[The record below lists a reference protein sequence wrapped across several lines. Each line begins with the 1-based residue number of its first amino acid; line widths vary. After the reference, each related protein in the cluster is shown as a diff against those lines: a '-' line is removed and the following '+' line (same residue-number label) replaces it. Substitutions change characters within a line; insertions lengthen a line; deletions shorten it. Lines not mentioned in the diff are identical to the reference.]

1 MQGGVFP
8 KHPHA
13 ALAAPAGGSAALP
26 RRHKPRASRSET
38 LGELP
43 WPPSPADSR
52 PPRRPLANLRPSPL
66 FSVVAAAHRRQAEC
80 LWQPEDL
87 HRPWQC
93 SLQHLGEELPAA
105 APRLLVGPPS
115 LACVCSALQAGT
127 APAAHPLLAPAFA
140 STRTPPSTLRCHVQ
154 SSNGSRP
161 GSLSGP
167 SPAKLR
173 SLTRPCAMAT

>member
-52 PPRRPLANLRPSPL
+52 PPRRPLANLRPSPPSPL
-66 FSVVAAAHRRQAEC
+66 LQLHIDDKQNTSGSLKISTDHGNARYSISVRSRRPPPRDCWWGHPSLPHVCNTLRLKPTPSWPLPLRQPAHR
-80 LWQPEDL
+80 
-87 HRPWQC
+87 
-93 SLQHLGEELPAA
+93 PAHCA
-105 APRLLVGPPS
+105 ATFKVQTAPDPALS
-115 LACVCSALQAGT
+115 LA
-127 APAAHPLLAPAFA
+127 PPL
-140 STRTPPSTLRCHVQ
+140 R
-154 SSNGSRP
+154 N
-161 GSLSGP
+161 SG
-167 SPAKLR
+167 L
-173 SLTRPCAMAT
+173 